1 MERDQKET
9 PVKAV
14 DRVVLEHSYLGVY
27 TQRQDADKDNPLH
40 ELYHGEVK
48 AVEDK
53 IRDFSSKE

>member
-40 ELYHGEVK
+40 KLYHGEVK

-53 IRDFSSKE
+53 IREFGSKE